1 MRPSKSNLIFA
12 FLSNRSSDL
21 KVLGLDPAF
30 LEAGEMAQQLVALA
44 ALAEDPRFSSP
55 THIAA
60 QK

>member
-1 MRPSKSNLIFA
+1 MRPSKSDLIFD

-21 KVLGLDPAF
+21 KALGLDPAF

-44 ALAEDPRFSSP
+44 ALAEDPGFSSP